1 MMVTYVYEKEKHS
14 FILDLFYDIILY
26 LECDKRCVSRI

>member
-1 MMVTYVYEKEKHS
+1 MRKKKHS

-26 LECDKRCVSRI
+26 LECDKRFVPRI